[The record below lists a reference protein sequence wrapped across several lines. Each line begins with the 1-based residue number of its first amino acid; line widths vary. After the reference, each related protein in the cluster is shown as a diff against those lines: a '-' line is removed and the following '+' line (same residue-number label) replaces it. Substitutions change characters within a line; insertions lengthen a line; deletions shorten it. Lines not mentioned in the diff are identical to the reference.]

1 MGDAR
6 QFDYVII
13 GAGSAG
19 LVLANRL
26 SANPAVSV
34 CVIEAGGKDRN
45 PFIHIPLGLA
55 AIVRFKSLDW
65 GYNTV
70 PQPQLNN
77 RQLYWPRGKVL
88 GGSSSINAMCYIRGA
103 SENYDEWEA
112 LGAKGWNAKTSLPAF
127 LKSEDNTRGPSSFHA
142 IGGPLPVSD
151 NPDPHILSRAFV
163 EAGTQLQVPHNPDFN
178 GESQF
183 GLGLYQTTTR
193 QGRRASTSAAFLRP
207 IQDRPNLSCI
217 TGAKV
222 HHILFD
228 GKRASGVAAIISGV
242 TETITA
248 KREVLL
254 CGGAI
259 NSPQLLMLS
268 GIGPAAHLAK
278 HGISRISDLPGTGSN
293 LQDHLDIIV
302 QVAGSTSDSHGFG
315 PRATWRSLLGIPR
328 YLRQGR
334 GPLASTLAEA
344 GGFVRSSH
352 ADKLP
357 DIQFHFLPARIEDH
371 GRKTVFGYGYSL
383 HACNLYPESR
393 GTIRLASNSADDAPL
408 IDPNYL
414 ASERDLDILVDALA
428 RSRRILNA
436 PAFDPYRKTEL
447 EPGPDVTSRDDLIA
461 FIRRKAETVYHPV
474 GTCRMGATADEMSV
488 VTPDLKVKGVEGLRV
503 IDASVMPRLIGG
515 NTNAPVIMIA
525 ERAAEMILGG
535 I

>member
-6 QFDYVII
+6 QFDYVIV

-45 PFIHIPLGLA
+45 AFIHIPLGLA

-70 PQPQLNN
+70 PQRELND

-103 SENYDEWEA
+103 NENYDEWEK
-112 LGAKGWNAKTSLPAF
+112 LGAKGWNAQNSLPAF
-127 LKSEDNTRGPSSFHA
+127 LKSEDNTRGPSPFHA
-142 IGGPLPVSD
+142 TGGPLPVSD

-163 EAGTQLQVPHNPDFN
+163 EAGTQLQLPHNPDFN

-207 IQDRPNLSCI
+207 VQDRPNLNCI

-222 HHILFD
+222 RRILFD
-228 GKRASGVAAIISGV
+228 GKRASGI
-242 TETITA
+242 ETIINGVRETISA

-254 CGGAI
+254 CGGSI

-268 GIGPAAHLAK
+268 GIGPAAHLAQ
-278 HGISRISDLPGTGSN
+278 HGIGLINDLPGVGSN

-328 YLRQGR
+328 YLRKGR

-344 GGFVRSSH
+344 GGFARSSH
-352 ADKLP
+352 AGALP
-357 DIQFHFLPARIEDH
+357 DIQFHFIPARIEDH
-371 GRKTVFGYGYSL
+371 GRKTVFGYGYCL
-383 HACNLYPESR
+383 HACNLYPDSR
-393 GTIRLASNSADDAPL
+393 GTIRLASSNPDDRPL

-414 ASERDLDILVDALA
+414 ASERDLDILLDALTW
-428 RSRRILNA
+428 SRRILNA
-436 PAFDPYRKTEL
+436 PAFNGYRKEEL
-447 EPGPDVTSRDDLIA
+447 EPGPGVASRDDLIA
-461 FIRRKAETVYHPV
+461 FIRRKAESVYHPV
-474 GTCRMGATADEMSV
+474 GTCCMGAANDDMSV
-488 VTPDLKVKGVEGLRV
+488 VTSDLKVKGVEGLRV

-535 I
+535 G